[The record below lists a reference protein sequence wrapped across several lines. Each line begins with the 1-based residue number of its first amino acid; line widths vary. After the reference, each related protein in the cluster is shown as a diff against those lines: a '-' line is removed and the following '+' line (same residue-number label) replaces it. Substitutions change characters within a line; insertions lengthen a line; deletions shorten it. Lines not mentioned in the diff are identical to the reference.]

1 MYQLFLI
8 ANDWI
13 LAKYINSFCNGT
25 LCIVWRRIVFLSSW
39 CIFLRLKMH
48 RALSAIIT
56 NPQPNHPRYLTK
68 YPPVLFESRCSIN
81 PSFTRM
87 AKCLPI
93 AATLLPDISAIPL
106 RWMPGFKRIIVYV
119 ALTLSFSV
127 SFIVSFIVSLVS
139 LFLLLGTGSTNS
151 LSISSYITNYSPYDF
166 SPHGIQISRP
176 LLLCPIR

>member
-1 MYQLFLI
+1 
-8 ANDWI
+8 
-13 LAKYINSFCNGT
+13 
-25 LCIVWRRIVFLSSW
+25 
-39 CIFLRLKMH
+39 MH

-119 ALTLSFSV
+119 ALTLLITV
-127 SFIVSFIVSLVS
+127 SFIVSRASVFLLFGIGNTNSTS
-139 LFLLLGTGSTNS
+139 STSILFLPQE
-151 LSISSYITNYSPYDF
+151 YYE
-166 SPHGIQISRP
+166 
-176 LLLCPIR
+176 

>member
-1 MYQLFLI
+1 MKNCTKKSAYCAILLQCLGNLCASFL
-8 ANDWI
+8 AHTG
-13 LAKYINSFCNGT
+13 KEKRCK
-25 LCIVWRRIVFLSSW
+25 IVFQTILQR
-39 CIFLRLKMH
+39 FVGD
-48 RALSAIIT
+48 
-56 NPQPNHPRYLTK
+56 LTK

-127 SFIVSFIVSLVS
+127 SFIVSLAS